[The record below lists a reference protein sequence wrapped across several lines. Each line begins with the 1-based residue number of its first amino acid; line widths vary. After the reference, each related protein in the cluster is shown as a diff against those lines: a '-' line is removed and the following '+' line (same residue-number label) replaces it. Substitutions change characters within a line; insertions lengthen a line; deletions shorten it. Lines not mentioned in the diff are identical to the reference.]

1 MLRQTSSVI
10 RRHRRQA
17 SISRACDSDG
27 NPDDMAGPARRNLRR
42 HFTTRTFTFRLTA
55 ANFFALS
62 LWAGGKVFKPLQ
74 YGQQKTVKA
83 GCSTRHDRSLCAFSS
98 VAPCGA
104 AVNIALTMTRCP
116 ADRVVVA
123 QAGPGA
129 LDRRTGGHTP
139 IDA

>member
-42 HFTTRTFTFRLTA
+42 HFATRTFTFRLTA

-74 YGQQKTVKA
+74 YGHQKTVKA
-83 GCSTRHDRSLCAFSS
+83 GCSTRHARSFCNFLS
-98 VAPCGA
+98 VAHFGESF
-104 AVNIALTMTRCP
+104 NIVLTMPP
-116 ADRVVVA
+116 APA
-123 QAGPGA
+123 APPAGSLGP
-129 LDRRTGGHTP
+129 
-139 IDA
+139 

>member
-83 GCSTRHDRSLCAFSS
+83 GCSTRHDRSLSDFSS
-98 VAPCGA
+98 VAPSAA
-104 AVNIALTMTRCP
+104 AVTIALTMPRSP
-116 ADRVVVA
+116 PGRVILA
-123 QAGPGA
+123 RAWPGA
-129 LDRRTGGHTP
+129 LET
-139 IDA
+139 